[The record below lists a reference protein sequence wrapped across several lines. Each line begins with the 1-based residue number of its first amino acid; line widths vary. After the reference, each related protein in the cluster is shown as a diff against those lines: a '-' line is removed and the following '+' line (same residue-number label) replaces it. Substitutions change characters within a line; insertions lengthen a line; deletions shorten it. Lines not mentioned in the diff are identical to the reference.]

1 MSIKNMSIDSRPR
14 ERLELVGLSNLSNA
28 ELLAIIIG
36 SGSKE
41 KSAIAIANELLEK
54 VGSIRKLS
62 RLNLNN
68 IKIKGFGRVK
78 KINVSVA
85 FELGRRAVNELERK
99 INLKESH
106 AIYRFCFPKYYGLQK
121 EKISLIILDKNLNFI
136 YEESENSG
144 TFNDISF
151 SMPWV
156 LRVCS
161 INQGPNAIL
170 IHNHPSNIPKPS
182 AQDDVATYTIKECSK
197 LLGVCLYDHI
207 IISDNSYYSYRDKNR
222 LNKINEKLIID
233 NLSTK

>member
-1 MSIKNMSIDSRPR
+1 M
-14 ERLELVGLSNLSNA
+14 
-28 ELLAIIIG
+28 
-36 SGSKE
+36 
-41 KSAIAIANELLEK
+41 
-54 VGSIRKLS
+54 
-62 RLNLNN
+62 
-68 IKIKGFGRVK
+68 
-78 KINVSVA
+78 
-85 FELGRRAVNELERK
+85 
-99 INLKESH
+99 KESH

-170 IHNHPSNIPKPS
+170 IHNHPSNNPKPS
-182 AQDDVATYTIKECSK
+182 AQDDVATYTIKECLK

>member
-14 ERLELVGLSNLSNA
+14 ERLELVGLANLSNA

-85 FELGRRAVNELERK
+85 FELGL
-99 INLKESH
+99 
-106 AIYRFCFPKYYGLQK
+106 
-121 EKISLIILDKNLNFI
+121 SLIHI
-136 YEESENSG
+136 SEP
-144 TFNDISF
+144 TR
-151 SMPWV
+151 P
-156 LRVCS
+156 
-161 INQGPNAIL
+161 
-170 IHNHPSNIPKPS
+170 
-182 AQDDVATYTIKECSK
+182 
-197 LLGVCLYDHI
+197 
-207 IISDNSYYSYRDKNR
+207 
-222 LNKINEKLIID
+222 
-233 NLSTK
+233 

>member
-151 SMPWV
+151 S
-156 LRVCS
+156 
-161 INQGPNAIL
+161 
-170 IHNHPSNIPKPS
+170 
-182 AQDDVATYTIKECSK
+182 IKSMFDKSRTER
-197 LLGVCLYDHI
+197 YF
-207 IISDNSYYSYRDKNR
+207 NS
-222 LNKINEKLIID
+222 
-233 NLSTK
+233 

>member
-170 IHNHPSNIPKPS
+170 IHNHP
-182 AQDDVATYTIKECSK
+182 
-197 LLGVCLYDHI
+197 
-207 IISDNSYYSYRDKNR
+207 
-222 LNKINEKLIID
+222 
-233 NLSTK
+233 

>member
-28 ELLAIIIG
+28 
-36 SGSKE
+36 
-41 KSAIAIANELLEK
+41 ELLEK

-121 EKISLIILDKNLNFI
+121 EKISLIILDKNLNF
-136 YEESENSG
+136 
-144 TFNDISF
+144 
-151 SMPWV
+151 M
-156 LRVCS
+156 
-161 INQGPNAIL
+161 IL
-170 IHNHPSNIPKPS
+170 VFQCHG
-182 AQDDVATYTIKECSK
+182 Y
-197 LLGVCLYDHI
+197 
-207 IISDNSYYSYRDKNR
+207 
-222 LNKINEKLIID
+222 
-233 NLSTK
+233 